1 MMIGDGYGYGYG
13 DGYGETEGPRFD
25 DTSRAEAHRELMAIA
40 RVLAEGLGLIEDGED
55 RTPFLDEIRQEMK
68 KVRKVLEDSHAASEA
83 MREQAQAYLEAQQAK
98 TQEYL
103 DQVQIEPEPD
113 FYPFIELPVGTEPR
127 DLPDGNR
134 LFTLPDGMI
143 LRTTDD
149 QRISVIDAGQ
159 HQIVTPG
166 PGTVVEVAPGRI
178 YTLDQTYLRT
188 THEDAGLSGLPLD
201 VEPIALG
208 SWRFSVSF
216 AEGIRLDIDHRR
228 RFVTLINPTGPI
240 DILGIGRIEGIGESI
255 TVHLISGGA
264 KGFHCEESGHAGLIE
279 ADGTIHLTLKSGLE
293 LVARFFTEAS
303 EGDEAFP
310 ECSSQCQ
317 LNCEERD

>member
-1 MMIGDGYGYGYG
+1 MISEEPADLQATIEQT
-13 DGYGETEGPRFD
+13 DSGEQQYVL
-25 DTSRAEAHRELMAIA
+25 RALCDHLSGIREELSGIRTLLEA
-40 RVLAEGLGLIEDGED
+40 G
-55 RTPFLDEIRQEMK
+55 
-68 KVRKVLEDSHAASEA
+68 HAASEA

-166 PGTVVEVAPGRI
+166 PGTAIEVAPGRL
-178 YTLDQTYLRT
+178 YTLVESYLRST
-188 THEDAGLSGLPLD
+188 QDAAGISGLPAGI
-201 VEPIALG
+201 EPTAMG
-208 SWRFSVSF
+208 AERFAVVLP
-216 AEGIRLDIDHRR
+216 EGIRLDVDHRE
-228 RFVTLINPTGPI
+228 RFITLINPAGPI
-240 DILGIGRIEGIGESI
+240 DIIGIGRIDGIGETI
-255 TVHLISGGA
+255 AARLLSGGA
-264 KGFHCEESGHAGLIE
+264 KGFQCGQSGHGGLIE
-279 ADGTIHLTLKSGLE
+279 ADGTIHLGLKSGLD
-293 LVARFFTEAS
+293 LVVRFQGEAIDD
-303 EGDEAFP
+303 GAP
-310 ECSSQCQ
+310 ENGCSGQCG
-317 LNCEERD
+317 LDCEERT